1 MRKILFTLIT
11 ISMLFPVYSFAQITF
26 EKWFGGDE
34 NDAGSS
40 VQQTEDGGY
49 IITGYTQSFG
59 ADNRNVYL
67 IKTDSSGDTTWTRTY
82 DRNAIEA
89 GSSVQQTA
97 EGGYIITGHTGD
109 FLSGGDVYLIK
120 TDSTGDTTWTRTY
133 GGNDRDN
140 GYSVQQTFPDS
151 GYIITGIVGGR
162 GPSGLDSTDVYLI
175 KTDSSGDTTWTRTY
189 GGNDVDEGHSV
200 QQTED
205 GGYIITGSAGGTG
218 PAGSDST
225 DVYLIKTNSSGD
237 TTWTRTYGGNDP
249 DVGNSVQQT
258 FPDSGYIITGYTY
271 STGSWDCDVYLIK
284 TDSNGDT
291 TWTRTYGSEDYDFGN
306 SVQQTTDEGYIVAGS
321 YAMFESDVYLI
332 KTDSSGDTIWTRTY
346 GGESSDGGSSVQQ
359 TTDGG
364 YIITGTTWSY
374 GAGLRDVYLIKTDSL
389 GNGPTGIDDEVNPSS
404 KIPKSLILS
413 QNYPNPFNPSTTISF
428 DIPENAG
435 AKKPVSLTIYDI
447 RGRRVQT
454 LIDSDLELGNHK
466 IHWDGRND
474 RGELVASGIY
484 LYRLKA
490 GSEIYTRKMTILK

>member
-1 MRKILFTLIT
+1 
-11 ISMLFPVYSFAQITF
+11 
-26 EKWFGGDE
+26 
-34 NDAGSS
+34 
-40 VQQTEDGGY
+40 
-49 IITGYTQSFG
+49 
-59 ADNRNVYL
+59 
-67 IKTDSSGDTTWTRTY
+67 
-82 DRNAIEA
+82 
-89 GSSVQQTA
+89 
-97 EGGYIITGHTGD
+97 
-109 FLSGGDVYLIK
+109 
-120 TDSTGDTTWTRTY
+120 
-133 GGNDRDN
+133 
-140 GYSVQQTFPDS
+140 
-151 GYIITGIVGGR
+151 
-162 GPSGLDSTDVYLI
+162 
-175 KTDSSGDTTWTRTY
+175 
-189 GGNDVDEGHSV
+189 
-200 QQTED
+200 
-205 GGYIITGSAGGTG
+205 
-218 PAGSDST
+218 
-225 DVYLIKTNSSGD
+225 
-237 TTWTRTYGGNDP
+237 
-249 DVGNSVQQT
+249 
-258 FPDSGYIITGYTY
+258 
-271 STGSWDCDVYLIK
+271 LIK